1 MTYLGQSWG
10 QLMRNA
16 FGRWFA
22 DHILGEDKA
31 ILLSGDIG
39 YRIFDPILEKNEQK
53 FINCG
58 IAEQNMIGTAAGLAS
73 KEFKPWVYTIV
84 PFLIYRPYEFVRN
97 LIAFQNLNVKLV
109 GVGSGLAY
117 DTLGFTHYGLEDIS
131 LTKNLPNMRI
141 LLPYDAPSAIKCFEK
156 ASDTIGPCYIRLLK
170 GGEPVIPV
178 VEKNEG
184 YDIVKNYGNDVSIVC
199 HGGIIQNYISIP
211 DSLLKQ
217 GIKSQLIAVWDSSAV
232 VKMDSFFGKKIT
244 LFIEEHFTGGLFE
257 GYKNNENV
265 CLKVIRHNTL
275 GLFHNRE
282 KLLTI
287 NGLSED
293 QIYCEIIQSL

>member
-1 MTYLGQSWG
+1 
-10 QLMRNA
+10 MRNS
-16 FGRWFA
+16 FGNWFA
-22 DHILGEDKA
+22 DHTLKNDKS

-39 YRIFDPILEKNEQK
+39 YRIFDRLREQNEQK

-73 KEFKPWVYTIV
+73 KEFSPWVYTIV

-156 ASDTIGPCYIRLLK
+156 ASDTNGPCYIRLLK
-170 GGEPVIPV
+170 GGEPVVPV
-178 VEKNEG
+178 EEKHEG
-184 YDIVKNYGNDVSIVC
+184 YDIIKNCGNDVSIVC
-199 HGGIIQNYISIP
+199 HGGIIHNYIGIP
-211 DSLLKQ
+211 DRLAKQ
-217 GIKSQLIAVWDSSAV
+217 GIKCQLIAVWDSKAV
-232 VKMDSFFGKKIT
+232 VKLHKFFGKKTT
-244 LFIEEHFTGGLFE
+244 LFIEEHFSGGLFE
-257 GYKNNENV
+257 GYRHVENV
-265 CLKVIRHNTL
+265 HLKVIRDDTL
-275 GLFHNRE
+275 GFFHTRE
-282 KLLTI
+282 KLLSI
-287 NGLSED
+287 NGLLED
-293 QIYCEIIQSL
+293 QICREINELNHTSKII